1 MKSHFGY
8 GATGGVIT
16 SFGLAAGRGASRR
29 THSRRRKRIR
39 DRSPAIFRPSH
50 IRLAP
55 AATFGIG
62 EAGSPRERGAFS
74 RADPVCSIPW
84 AILSV
89 AAVLGIQ
96 TGLIIG
102 LFYER
107 RRRRDAEAVSREAIG
122 KLAHMNRVVTAG
134 KLSASIAHENN
145 QPLAAMV
152 ANANAGLRFL
162 ARATPD
168 LDEARDTLKRI
179 VRDGHRAGQVI
190 GSVRAMFKKDGGET
204 SKIDLN
210 EVIQDVLR
218 PVRGELEAKGIVV
231 QTGLTRPLPLVLG
244 HGGQLQQVILNLV
257 RNAAEAMDGVSG
269 RPRMLRVES
278 AIYDS
283 DNVLVAVEDS
293 GTGIDP
299 NDLDRIFDSFFTT
312 KSQGMGMGL
321 SICRSIIESH
331 GGRLSASTVVHR
343 GSVFSMKLPAYKPG
357 AE

>member
-1 MKSHFGY
+1 
-8 GATGGVIT
+8 
-16 SFGLAAGRGASRR
+16 
-29 THSRRRKRIR
+29 
-39 DRSPAIFRPSH
+39 
-50 IRLAP
+50 
-55 AATFGIG
+55 
-62 EAGSPRERGAFS
+62 
-74 RADPVCSIPW
+74 
-84 AILSV
+84 
-89 AAVLGIQ
+89 
-96 TGLIIG
+96 

-134 KLSASIAHENN
+134 ELSASIAHEIN

-162 ARATPD
+162 GRATPD

-343 GSVFSMKLPAYKPG
+343 GSVFSMKLPACKPG